1 MLKPVRNPGIESI
14 AEIMKV
20 MGETNRLHILQLLS
34 KQGLCVCELTALC
47 HMSQSNVSQHLFR
60 LKSTDLVKE
69 RRNAQWIYYSLN
81 EDNFPVIHDILNLLP
96 LDPLDLSSLETLK
109 GRSSC

>member
-1 MLKPVRNPGIESI
+1 MLKPAGNPGIESI

-34 KQGLCVCELTALC
+34 KQELCVCELTALC

-60 LKSTDLVKE
+60 LKSVGLVKE

>member
-1 MLKPVRNPGIESI
+1 MLKPARNPNIETV

-20 MGETNRLHILQLLS
+20 IGETNRLHILQLLS
-34 KQGLCVCELTALC
+34 KQELCVCELTALC

-60 LKSTDLVKE
+60 LKSAGLVKE

-81 EDNFPVIHDILNLLP
+81 EDNFPIIHDILKLLP
-96 LDPLDLSSLETLK
+96 VDPLDLSGLETLK
-109 GRSSC
+109 GHSSC

>member
-1 MLKPVRNPGIESI
+1 MLKPVRNPGIESV

-20 MGETNRLHILQLLS
+20 IGETNRLHILQLLS
-34 KQGLCVCELTALC
+34 MQELCVCELTELC
-47 HMSQSNVSQHLFR
+47 QLTQSNVSQHLFR
-60 LKSTDLVKE
+60 LKSAGLVKE

-81 EDNFPVIHDILNLLP
+81 EDNFPIIHDILKLLP
-96 LDPLDLSSLETLK
+96 VNPLDLSIMETLK